1 MNKSIIVKSKPTLFE
16 DDLNDDGSGL
26 DCAPIEEE
34 RVDPLEEEKNN
45 NVLVIKRTYSKLP
58 KGDKSLRVE
67 GDLMKQ
73 SPSALKG
80 W

>member
-1 MNKSIIVKSKPTLFE
+1 MVIVKSKSTLME
-16 DDLNDDGSGL
+16 DELNEL

-45 NVLVIKRTYSKLP
+45 NVLKINRTYSKLT
-58 KGDKSLRVE
+58 KEDKTYVE